1 MKVFEK
7 AGHSRLVAY
16 NDTLD
21 DPIGMVHIRDL
32 IAFMTAKAAVDP
44 DKPSRRKKQR
54 AAGLDLGAIDLSMQ
68 LSSTKI
74 MREMLFVP
82 PSMPALDLLEKMQAT
97 RIHLAL
103 VVDEY
108 GGTDGLVSMEDIVE
122 QIVGDIA
129 DEHDEDELP
138 AVVGQL
144 DGSFVAD
151 ARASLDDVTA
161 AVGVAFDVGD
171 AAEEVDTLGGYL
183 MTQVGRLP
191 LRGELVPG
199 PAGFEIEVLD
209 SDPRRIKKVRIHR
222 SKDRPIERDREG
234 RRRYSAPDAAA
245 SPAIAPAGA
254 EDAAK
259 SPPTS
264 HRFQRAAKI
273 VTAIETRRPGFSI
286 TRLAHWIVLSWGWRR
301 ALVAFAAGAVSALA
315 MAPFDAWPVLF
326 FTFPILVWLVDG
338 AAAGRLGGLPSA
350 AIAGWWFGFG
360 YFLAGLY
367 WVGYA
372 FLVDAKTFGWLL
384 PFAVDRAAGGHGLLH
399 RPSAW
404 RSRACSGRAG
414 RRGSSRSRSR
424 SPPPSGCAA
433 ICSADFPGTSMA
445 TR

>member
-1 MKVFEK
+1 MSNSDAPSRPAEPGGTSNLPVPVSRTDADSDGFFARLARALFGWKNGPTRADIEVVLEAAGPGEAGVSPEERTMIRNILALRGRRIEDVMVPRGDIIAVQQDITIGELVKVFEK

-32 IAFMTAKAAVDP
+32 IAFMTARAAVDP

-54 AAGLDLGAIDLSMQ
+54 AAGLDLGAIDLTMQ

-74 MREMLFVP
+74 MREILFVP

-138 AVVGQL
+138 SIVAQL

-151 ARASLDDVTA
+151 ARASLSDVTA

-171 AAEEVDTLGGYL
+171 AAEAVDTLGGYL

-234 RRRYSAPDAAA
+234 RRRYSAPEATA
-245 SPAIAPAGA
+245 SPAIAPVPAA
-254 EDAAK
+254 EDASKTPTDSDAAHK
-259 SPPTS
+259 S
-264 HRFQRAAKI
+264 
-273 VTAIETRRPGFSI
+273 
-286 TRLAHWIVLSWGWRR
+286 
-301 ALVAFAAGAVSALA
+301 
-315 MAPFDAWPVLF
+315 
-326 FTFPILVWLVDG
+326 
-338 AAAGRLGGLPSA
+338 
-350 AIAGWWFGFG
+350 
-360 YFLAGLY
+360 
-367 WVGYA
+367 
-372 FLVDAKTFGWLL
+372 
-384 PFAVDRAAGGHGLLH
+384 
-399 RPSAW
+399 
-404 RSRACSGRAG
+404 
-414 RRGSSRSRSR
+414 
-424 SPPPSGCAA
+424 
-433 ICSADFPGTSMA
+433 
-445 TR
+445 

>member
-1 MKVFEK
+1 MPDTDAPSRPAEPAGNPNNLPVPVNRADAESDGFFARLARALFGWKNGPTRADIEVVLEAAGPGEAGVSPEERTMIRNILALRGRRIEDVMVPRGDIIAVQQDITIGELVKVFEK

-44 DKPSRRKKQR
+44 NKPSRRKKQR
-54 AAGLDLGAIDLSMQ
+54 AAGLDLGVIDLAMP
-68 LSSTKI
+68 LSSARI

-151 ARASLDDVTA
+151 ARASLGDVTA

-171 AAEEVDTLGGYL
+171 AAEEVDTLAGYL

-191 LRGELVPG
+191 LRGEVVPG

-234 RRRYSAPDAAA
+234 RRRYTSDVAA
-245 SPAIAPAGA
+245 SPAITPAP
-254 EDAAK
+254 EETKLPQPTDANTPPK
-259 SPPTS
+259 S
-264 HRFQRAAKI
+264 
-273 VTAIETRRPGFSI
+273 
-286 TRLAHWIVLSWGWRR
+286 
-301 ALVAFAAGAVSALA
+301 
-315 MAPFDAWPVLF
+315 
-326 FTFPILVWLVDG
+326 
-338 AAAGRLGGLPSA
+338 
-350 AIAGWWFGFG
+350 
-360 YFLAGLY
+360 
-367 WVGYA
+367 
-372 FLVDAKTFGWLL
+372 
-384 PFAVDRAAGGHGLLH
+384 
-399 RPSAW
+399 
-404 RSRACSGRAG
+404 
-414 RRGSSRSRSR
+414 
-424 SPPPSGCAA
+424 
-433 ICSADFPGTSMA
+433 
-445 TR
+445 

>member
-1 MKVFEK
+1 MPDPDAPSRPAEPAGAPSEPRNLPVPVARAAEAESDGFFARIARALFGWKNGPTRADIEVVLEAAGPGEAGVSPEERTMIRNILALRGRRIEDVMVPRGDIVAVQHDISLGELVKVFEK

-16 NDTLD
+16 NDSLD
-21 DPIGMVHIRDL
+21 DPAGMVHIRDL

-44 DKPSRRKKQR
+44 AKPTRRKNAR
-54 AAGLDLGAIDLSMQ
+54 IAGLDLGAIDLSTP
-68 LSSTKI
+68 LLSTKI

-138 AVVGQL
+138 AVVRQF

-171 AAEEVDTLGGYL
+171 AADEVDTIGGYL

-222 SKDRPIERDREG
+222 SKGRAIERDGEG
-234 RRRYSAPDAAA
+234 HRRYSTSDPA
-245 SPAIAPAGA
+245 SPTIVPAS
-254 EDAAK
+254 EDTAK
-259 SPPTS
+259 SSPQATDPNTPPKS
-264 HRFQRAAKI
+264 
-273 VTAIETRRPGFSI
+273 
-286 TRLAHWIVLSWGWRR
+286 
-301 ALVAFAAGAVSALA
+301 
-315 MAPFDAWPVLF
+315 
-326 FTFPILVWLVDG
+326 
-338 AAAGRLGGLPSA
+338 
-350 AIAGWWFGFG
+350 
-360 YFLAGLY
+360 
-367 WVGYA
+367 
-372 FLVDAKTFGWLL
+372 
-384 PFAVDRAAGGHGLLH
+384 
-399 RPSAW
+399 
-404 RSRACSGRAG
+404 
-414 RRGSSRSRSR
+414 
-424 SPPPSGCAA
+424 
-433 ICSADFPGTSMA
+433 
-445 TR
+445 

>member
-1 MKVFEK
+1 MPDTNAPSRPAEPAGNPNNLPVLVNRADAESDGFFARLARALFGWKNGPTRADIEVVLEAAGPGEAGVSPEERTMIRNILALRGRRIEDVMVPRGDIVAVQQDITIGELVKVFEK
-7 AGHSRLVAY
+7 AAHSRLVAY

-44 DKPSRRKKQR
+44 NKPSRRKKQR
-54 AAGLDLGAIDLSMQ
+54 AAGLDLGVIDLSMP
-68 LSSTKI
+68 LSSARI

-191 LRGELVPG
+191 LRGEVVPG

-209 SDPRRIKKVRIHR
+209 ADPRRIKKVRIHR
-222 SKDRPIERDREG
+222 SKDRPIERDRDG
-234 RRRYSAPDAAA
+234 RRRYTPDATA
-245 SPAIAPAGA
+245 SPAIAPAP
-254 EDAAK
+254 EETK
-259 SPPTS
+259 SP
-264 HRFQRAAKI
+264 
-273 VTAIETRRPGFSI
+273 
-286 TRLAHWIVLSWGWRR
+286 
-301 ALVAFAAGAVSALA
+301 
-315 MAPFDAWPVLF
+315 
-326 FTFPILVWLVDG
+326 
-338 AAAGRLGGLPSA
+338 
-350 AIAGWWFGFG
+350 
-360 YFLAGLY
+360 
-367 WVGYA
+367 
-372 FLVDAKTFGWLL
+372 
-384 PFAVDRAAGGHGLLH
+384 
-399 RPSAW
+399 
-404 RSRACSGRAG
+404 
-414 RRGSSRSRSR
+414 
-424 SPPPSGCAA
+424 SP
-433 ICSADFPGTSMA
+433 A
-445 TR
+445 TDPNTPQKS